1 MVILWLFIGDSA
13 MVKQVIIDKG
23 IPFLEGVFPPE
34 IEVLYLS
41 PEDIT
46 PEAVR
51 YADALFVRTRTQ
63 INKELL
69 HGSNVRFVATATI
82 GFDHIDQDYCR
93 EAGIHWVSCP
103 GCNAQ
108 AVCDYVEEAIATY
121 SAASYS
127 PQSGRPIGGTPSYSS
142 PCERPILGIIGYGHV
157 GKLVAQMA
165 ERKGY
170 KVLLSDPPLG
180 IGLPLE
186 QLAPLCD
193 VLTFHTPLTREGEY
207 PTYHLCD
214 ANILRLCKPGTLI
227 INAAR
232 GGVIDEQA
240 LLSCLS
246 PLASSPQRLIAS
258 IDCWENE
265 PNINQELLKHI
276 ELASFHI
283 AGYSIQGKM
292 NASEMCLHAFC
303 EFFSLPILSI
313 NKKVVPLQGDS
324 EPGWLK
330 RISDQLKAQPEHFE
344 QLRKQYKLR

>member
-1 MVILWLFIGDSA
+1 

-34 IEVLYLS
+34 IDVRYLS
-41 PEDIT
+41 PEEIT

-51 YADALFVRTRTQ
+51 NADALFVRTRTS
-63 INKELL
+63 INKGLL
-69 HGSNVRFVATATI
+69 EGSKVRFVATATI

-93 EAGIHWVSCP
+93 RAGIHWVSCP

-108 AVCDYVEEAIATY
+108 AVCDYVEEAIV
-121 SAASYS
+121 SFNSS
-127 PQSGRPIGGTPSYSS
+127 HFRGRTGGGFTIG
-142 PCERPILGIIGYGHV
+142 IVGYGHV

-165 ERKGY
+165 QRRGY

-240 LLSCLS
+240 LLSRLS
-246 PLASSPQRLIAS
+246 TFNLQLSTS

-265 PNINQELLKHI
+265 PNLNQELLKKVD
-276 ELASFHI
+276 LASFHI

-292 NASEMCLHAFC
+292 NASEMCLRAFC

-313 NKKVVPLQGDS
+313 NKKAVPLQGDS
-324 EPGWLK
+324 EKGWLM
-330 RISDQLKAQPEHFE
+330 RITEQLKASPEHFE
-344 QLRKQYKLR
+344 QLRKQYRLR

>member
-1 MVILWLFIGDSA
+1 

-121 SAASYS
+121 SAASDS

-246 PLASSPQRLIAS
+246 PLAS

-265 PNINQELLKHI
+265 PNINQDLLKHV

-292 NASEMCLHAFC
+292 NASEMCLRAFC

-313 NKKVVPLQGDS
+313 NKKVVPLHGDS

-330 RISDQLKAQPEHFE
+330 RISDQLKAAPEHFE

>member
-1 MVILWLFIGDSA
+1 
-13 MVKQVIIDKG
+13 MVKQVVIDNG

-34 IEVLYLS
+34 IEVLHLS

-51 YADALFVRTRTQ
+51 YADALFVRTRTR

-69 HGSNVRFVATATI
+69 HGSNIRFVATATI

-108 AVCDYVEEAIATY
+108 AVCDYVEEAIA
-121 SAASYS
+121 
-127 PQSGRPIGGTPSYSS
+127 SS
-142 PCERPILGIIGYGHV
+142 PHRLIASSPITVGIVGYGHV

-170 KVLLSDPPLG
+170 KILLSDPPLG

-193 VLTFHTPLTREGEY
+193 IITFHTPLTREGEY
-207 PTYHLCD
+207 PTFHLCD
-214 ANILRLCKPGTLI
+214 ANILRLCQPGTLI

-232 GGVIDEQA
+232 GGIIDEQA
-240 LLSCLS
+240 LLSCLN
-246 PLASSPQRLIAS
+246 PLPFREGMGVGTA

-265 PNINQELLKHI
+265 PNLNQDLLKHVD
-276 ELASFHI
+276 LASFHI

-292 NASEMCLHAFC
+292 NASEMCLRAFC

-313 NKKVVPLQGDS
+313 NKKLVPLQGDS

-330 RISDQLKAQPEHFE
+330 RITDQLKAEPEHFE

>member
-1 MVILWLFIGDSA
+1 

-34 IEVLYLS
+34 IEVLHLS

-46 PEAVR
+46 PESVR

-93 EAGIHWVSCP
+93 EAGIRWVSCP

-108 AVCDYVEEAIATY
+108 AVCDYVEEAI
-121 SAASYS
+121 SSIK
-127 PQSGRPIGGTPSYSS
+127 SGENALTIG
-142 PCERPILGIIGYGHV
+142 IVGYGHV

-165 ERKGY
+165 QRRGY
-170 KVLLSDPPLG
+170 QVLLSDPPLG
-180 IGLPLE
+180 IGMPLE

-193 VLTFHTPLTREGEY
+193 VLTFHTPLTREGEH

-214 ANILRLCKPGTLI
+214 ETILRLCKPNTLL

-246 PLASSPQRLIAS
+246 PLASSPHRLIAS

-265 PNINQELLKHI
+265 PNLNQELLKKVD
-276 ELASFHI
+276 LASFHI

-292 NASEMCLHAFC
+292 NASEMCLRAFC

-313 NKKVVPLQGDS
+313 NKKAVPLQGDS
-324 EPGWLK
+324 EKGWLM
-330 RISDQLKAQPEHFE
+330 RITEQLKASPEHFE
-344 QLRKQYKLR
+344 QLRKQYRLR

>member
-1 MVILWLFIGDSA
+1 MI
-13 MVKQVIIDKG
+13 KQVIIDSG
-23 IPFLEGVFPPE
+23 IPFLEGVFPSE

-41 PEDIT
+41 PEQIT
-46 PEAVR
+46 SEAVR
-51 YADALFVRTRTQ
+51 CADALFIRTRTQ

-82 GFDHIDQDYCR
+82 GFDHIDQDFCR
-93 EAGIHWVSCP
+93 EAGIYWVSCP

-108 AVCDYVEEAIATY
+108 AVCDYVEEAIA
-121 SAASYS
+121 
-127 PQSGRPIGGTPSYSS
+127 SS
-142 PCERPILGIIGYGHV
+142 PHHLIASSPLTIGIVGYGHV

-170 KVLLSDPPLG
+170 KVLLSDPPLD
-180 IGLPLE
+180 IGMSLNE
-186 QLAPLCD
+186 LAPLCD
-193 VLTFHTPLTREGEY
+193 VLTFHTPLTHEGEH

-214 ANILRLCKPGTLI
+214 ANILSRFKPGTLI

-240 LLSCLS
+240 LLSQLS
-246 PLASSPQRLIAS
+246 TV
-258 IDCWENE
+258 IDCWEGE
-265 PNINQELLKHI
+265 PNLNKELLKHVD
-276 ELASFHI
+276 LASFHI

-292 NASEMCLHAFC
+292 NASEMCLRAFC

-313 NKKVVPLQGDS
+313 NKKAVPLQGDS
-324 EPGWLK
+324 ESGWLK

-344 QLRKQYKLR
+344 QLRKQYRLR

>member
-1 MVILWLFIGDSA
+1 

-34 IEVLYLS
+34 IEVLHLS

-46 PEAVR
+46 PESVR

-108 AVCDYVEEAIATY
+108 AVCDYVEEAISSIKSDKNALT
-121 SAASYS
+121 
-127 PQSGRPIGGTPSYSS
+127 IG
-142 PCERPILGIIGYGHV
+142 IVGYGHV

-214 ANILRLCKPGTLI
+214 ANILRLCKPGTII

-246 PLASSPQRLIAS
+246 PLASSPHRLIAS

-265 PNINQELLKHI
+265 PNINQDLLKHV

-292 NASEMCLHAFC
+292 NASEMCLRAFC

-324 EPGWLK
+324 ELGWLK
-330 RISDQLKAQPEHFE
+330 RISDQLKATPEHFE

>member
-1 MVILWLFIGDSA
+1 
-13 MVKQVIIDKG
+13 MVKQVVIDKG

-34 IEVLYLS
+34 IEVLHLS

-46 PEAVR
+46 PESVR

-108 AVCDYVEEAIATY
+108 AVCDYVEEAI
-121 SAASYS
+121 SSIK
-127 PQSGRPIGGTPSYSS
+127 SGENALTIG
-142 PCERPILGIIGYGHV
+142 IVGYGHV

-165 ERKGY
+165 QRRGY
-170 KVLLSDPPLG
+170 QVLLSDPPLG
-180 IGLPLE
+180 IGMSLE

-214 ANILRLCKPGTLI
+214 ETILRLCKPSTLI

-246 PLASSPQRLIAS
+246 PLASSPHRLRYT
-258 IDCWENE
+258 
-265 PNINQELLKHI
+265 PPPR
-276 ELASFHI
+276 
-283 AGYSIQGKM
+283 Y
-292 NASEMCLHAFC
+292 
-303 EFFSLPILSI
+303 P
-313 NKKVVPLQGDS
+313 V
-324 EPGWLK
+324 
-330 RISDQLKAQPEHFE
+330 R
-344 QLRKQYKLR
+344 R

>member
-1 MVILWLFIGDSA
+1 
-13 MVKQVIIDKG
+13 MVKQVIIDNG

-34 IEVLYLS
+34 IDVCYLS

-46 PEAVR
+46 PETVR
-51 YADALFVRTRTQ
+51 CADALFVRTRTQ

-93 EAGIHWVSCP
+93 EAGIRWVSCP

-108 AVCDYVEEAIATY
+108 AVCDYVEEAI
-121 SAASYS
+121 SSIK
-127 PQSGRPIGGTPSYSS
+127 SGENALTIG
-142 PCERPILGIIGYGHV
+142 IVGYGHV

-165 ERKGY
+165 QRRGY
-170 KVLLSDPPLG
+170 QVLLSDPPLG
-180 IGLPLE
+180 IGMSLE

-193 VLTFHTPLTREGEY
+193 VLTFHTPLTREGEH

-214 ANILRLCKPGTLI
+214 ETILRLCKPNTLL

-232 GGVIDEQA
+232 GGVIDEQSLNSQ
-240 LLSCLS
+240 LLTLNSQLS
-246 PLASSPQRLIAS
+246 TA

-265 PNINQELLKHI
+265 PDLNQELLKKVD
-276 ELASFHI
+276 LASFHI

-292 NASEMCLHAFC
+292 NASEMCLRAFC

-313 NKKVVPLQGDS
+313 NKKAVPLQGDS
-324 EPGWLK
+324 EKGWLL
-330 RISDQLKAQPEHFE
+330 RITEQLKATPEHFE
-344 QLRKQYKLR
+344 QLRKQYRLR

>member
-1 MVILWLFIGDSA
+1 

-23 IPFLEGVFPPE
+23 IPFLEDVFPPE
-34 IEVLYLS
+34 IDVRYLS

-46 PEAVR
+46 PETVR
-51 YADALFVRTRTQ
+51 YADALFVRTRTR

-108 AVCDYVEEAIATY
+108 AVCDYVEEAI
-121 SAASYS
+121 SSIK
-127 PQSGRPIGGTPSYSS
+127 SGENALTIG
-142 PCERPILGIIGYGHV
+142 IVGYGHV

-180 IGLPLE
+180 IGMSINE
-186 QLAPLCD
+186 LAPLCD

-246 PLASSPQRLIAS
+246 PLASSPHRLIAS

-265 PNINQELLKHI
+265 PNLNQELLKHV

-330 RISDQLKAQPEHFE
+330 RISDQLKAAPEHFE

>member
-1 MVILWLFIGDSA
+1 

-34 IEVLYLS
+34 IDVRYLS
-41 PEDIT
+41 PEQIT

-51 YADALFVRTRTQ
+51 CADALFVRTRTK

-69 HGSNVRFVATATI
+69 QGSNIRFVATATI

-108 AVCDYVEEAIATY
+108 AVCDYVEEAI
-121 SAASYS
+121 SSIK
-127 PQSGRPIGGTPSYSS
+127 SGENALTIG
-142 PCERPILGIIGYGHV
+142 IVGYGHV
-157 GKLVAQMA
+157 GQLVAQMA
-165 ERKGY
+165 QKRGY
-170 KVLLSDPPLG
+170 QVLLSDPPLG
-180 IGLPLE
+180 IGMSLE
-186 QLAPLCD
+186 QLSPLCD
-193 VLTFHTPLTREGEY
+193 VLTFHTPLTREGEH

-214 ANILRLCKPGTLI
+214 ANILRLCKPNTLI

-246 PLASSPQRLIAS
+246 PLASSPHRLIAS
-258 IDCWENE
+258 IDCWEGE
-265 PNINQELLKHI
+265 PNLNQELLKKVD
-276 ELASFHI
+276 LASFHI

-292 NASEMCLHAFC
+292 NASEMCLRAFC

-313 NKKVVPLQGDS
+313 NKKAVPLQGDS
-324 EPGWLK
+324 EKGWLV
-330 RISDQLKAQPEHFE
+330 RITEQLKASPEHFE
-344 QLRKQYKLR
+344 QLRKQYRLR